1 MKKHAS
7 RDIICYMNTQEE
19 LIKLKESTGM
29 NWKKFLEYYGI
40 PYRTVQDWY
49 MGKRRMPEYLL
60 KLMIY
65 KAEIERIQI
74 NKKIEVV
81 TRSEALASF
90 DELREATADT
100 PEMSAEEIDEEIA
113 AARAERR
120 SGKMG

>member
-7 RDIICYMNTQEE
+7 RDIMYNMNTQEE

-74 NKKIEVV
+74 KK
-81 TRSEALASF
+81 
-90 DELREATADT
+90 
-100 PEMSAEEIDEEIA
+100 M
-113 AARAERR
+113 
-120 SGKMG
+120 MM

>member
-1 MKKHAS
+1 MIKHAS
-7 RDIICYMNTQEE
+7 RDIMHNMNTQEE
-19 LIKLKESTGM
+19 LIKLKESTGL
-29 NWKKFLEYYGI
+29 NWRKFSEYYEI

-49 MGKRRMPEYLL
+49 MGKRKMPEYLL

-74 NKKIEVV
+74 NKNDDV
-81 TRSEALASF
+81 TRLESLGAF
-90 DELREATADT
+90 DQLRKAVADT

-120 SGKMG
+120 YGEIL

>member
-49 MGKRRMPEYLL
+49 SGKRRMPEYLL

-74 NKKIEVV
+74 NKK
-81 TRSEALASF
+81 
-90 DELREATADT
+90 
-100 PEMSAEEIDEEIA
+100 
-113 AARAERR
+113 
-120 SGKMG
+120 

>member
-1 MKKHAS
+1 
-7 RDIICYMNTQEE
+7 MNTREE
-19 LIKLKESTGM
+19 LIKLKEQTGY
-29 NWKKFLEYYGI
+29 NWKKFAEYFGI

-120 SGKMG
+120 S